1 MKQPYH
7 LQTTRLARW
16 VAIVVAF
23 LLCGTTAVQAQSG
36 PYGNEWIVPGQQYYK
51 VKVARTG
58 LYRLN
63 YQYLTQAGANGV
75 SPQRL
80 QLWRRGK
87 EVAIYVGGNQNT
99 LDPTTFVEFFGQ
111 RNDAAL
117 DRGMFRSAADQAQPY
132 YSLFTDTASYF
143 LTWSGVANGKR
154 MSESNLTGTTPH
166 SSRLQQNLRVEAF
179 RANTVNDEANVYQPW
194 AERGEGFFSD
204 EFGSG
209 GYVNPLNRQE
219 NWFTVDSIWSVSSG
233 GQTPRLDIQLVG
245 KTTGAHRSEV
255 SVLTPGGPRVLG
267 TVSFSDFGF
276 ARQTF
281 PLLLSDRTSNGQIR
295 IQVKQTATGSPRGD
309 IARVAYLRV
318 TFSQNS
324 RWSSKRNQVLFAS
337 DSTLNGPA
345 YYALDSVQSSVR
357 GYDVTDPY
365 NVQRIEGQILG
376 NNQRGYV
383 FPNANGR
390 TRSLLL
396 ANTDVALVPV
406 GGKRVQFRQITPASH
421 NFLIVSS
428 RVLMHPVG
436 SVNNPVR
443 AYAEYRASQAGG
455 SYDTLV
461 VTSDQ
466 LYDQFHYGEKSA
478 LAIRQFAQW
487 MLARNTRPMSLLLL
501 GKGLGTNEGIG
512 CGSVPGGG
520 AYHRQYPK
528 FYGDCSGNNP
538 VLDLVPAST
547 RAISD
552 AFFTANWQN
561 NEYAARMAT
570 GRIAA
575 QTSQQVLNYLNKL
588 KEHEVPV
595 YADWRKNVLHM
606 SGGTDKP
613 GERQLFASFVEKYA
627 EILRKPP
634 FGGRVVKHYLRADF
648 PGTTPG
654 GVPIPW
660 APDLNA
666 GLAFINYYGH
676 GAPTNLDWEI
686 PDINSPSIANKGKY
700 PVMYV
705 SGCSAGNAYTASISF
720 GGERY
725 LLAADKGFIG
735 FMSESDLGFAY
746 DLHELHTQMMNL
758 LFADQQWYGKP
769 IAEIQQEAV
778 RRLQGANTAPSATT
792 AMLMNTVWH
801 GDPALKLYSPL
812 KPDLQVTNVQVAPA
826 VVPINAPEFQLQVR
840 VANPGRI
847 LTGPLEIK
855 VTRTFGTTTLPLPV
869 FIVPQ
874 ARQDTTY
881 SLTIPNVNIGD
892 ISGQNTFLAEVDPR
906 NLIDELREDN
916 NSGTATYAFLT
927 GGVTTLSPPEFG
939 IVGSRTVRLVGQS
952 NLATTVSR
960 EYDMELDTVQTF
972 NSPLVQRT
980 TFGAVMVPEWS
991 VTVPTQASRDS
1002 VVWYWRL
1009 RFHTPQQ
1016 SEDAGWAT
1024 SSFRIINGRNSGGW
1038 SQSHV
1043 GQFLRDENTGVT
1055 VSAPGGQWV
1064 FDAGSQQ
1071 ATITST
1077 RIGPARQ
1084 WETLSHTIRTSPSG
1098 SYTLRLIGID
1108 ASNNAVVLN
1117 PNVTNRTLDLSAISA
1132 TTYPYLQLQAVVKG
1146 NGPAP
1151 QLKQWLITYQG
1162 VPEGV
1167 VRPQA
1172 VALTAATLTQQA
1184 TQQGKVTVPIT
1195 FQNVADFDF
1204 TAPLVAYILVRND
1217 NNGQRE
1223 KYIKLPSA
1231 ALTAHTQRTYQ
1242 VELDVREL
1250 IGKLSGQV
1258 VLNPNQSSSPN
1269 RQPELYYFNNEQGI
1283 PAFEVEDRN
1292 TPPVL
1297 DVAFDGRHLL
1307 NGDIV
1312 SAKPLITVQ
1321 LRDQDRLRPVKDRT
1335 AFNLFLSSPG
1345 GGTSVPLDLNA
1356 ANVVFAADSSQGLAR
1371 LEVQLG
1377 NTTPLKD
1384 GIYTLEVQGKDGS
1397 GKLAGSEPYRIT
1409 FEVITTS
1416 GISNVFPYP
1425 NPITSKAKFV
1435 FTITGSEVPRNIKIQ
1450 IMSLTGRVVREIM
1463 MSEMGAL
1470 RVGNNMTDYAWD
1482 GTDEF
1487 GDRLANGTYLYRVV
1501 LDDPQ
1506 NTFEH
1511 RATSAD
1517 KAFKQGWGKLVLLR

>member
-7 LQTTRLARW
+7 LQTTTLARW
-16 VAIVVAF
+16 VAFVVA
-23 LLCGTTAVQAQSG
+23 LLLWGATAAKAQSG
-36 PYGNEWIVPGQQYYK
+36 PFGNEWIVPGQQYYK
-51 VKVARTG
+51 IKVARTG

-63 YQYLTQAGANGV
+63 YQYLTQAGASGV
-75 SPQRL
+75 NPQRL

-87 EVAIYVGGNQNT
+87 EVAIYVGGNQT
-99 LDPTTFVEFFGQ
+99 ALDPTTYVEFFGQ

-132 YSLFTDTASYF
+132 YSLFTDTAAYF
-143 LTWSGVANGKR
+143 LTWSSAAPGKR
-154 MSESNLTGTTPH
+154 MAESNVAGTAPH
-166 SSRLQQNLRVEAF
+166 SSRLQQHLRVESF
-179 RANTVNDEANVYQPW
+179 RANTVNDETNVYQPW
-194 AERGEGFFSD
+194 AERGEGFFSN
-204 EFGSG
+204 EFGG
-209 GYVNPLNRQE
+209 GGLTIT
-219 NWFTVDSIWSVSSG
+219 FDSVWSVAAT
-233 GQTPRLDIQLVG
+233 GQLPRVDIQVVG

-255 SVLTPGGPRVLG
+255 YVLAPGGARLLG
-267 TVSFSDFGF
+267 SISFTDFDF
-276 ARQTF
+276 KRQSF
-281 PLLLSDRTSNGQIR
+281 NLLPSDRSASGRVQ

-309 IARVAYLRV
+309 VARVAYSRL
-318 TFSQNS
+318 TFSQSS
-324 RWSSKRNQVLFAS
+324 RWPSKRTQVLFAS
-337 DSTLNGPA
+337 DSTLSGPA
-345 YYALDSVQSSVR
+345 YYALDSIRSSVR
-357 GYDVTDPY
+357 GYDVTDPF
-365 NVQRIEGQILG
+365 NVQRIEGQAIG
-376 NNQRGYV
+376 TDRRGYV
-383 FPNANGR
+383 FPSADGR

-396 ANTDVALVPV
+396 ADVDAALVPLA
-406 GGKRVQFRQITPASH
+406 GKRVQFRQITPAAH
-421 NFLIVSS
+421 NFLIISHQL
-428 RVLMHPVG
+428 LMRPASGVT
-436 SVNNPVR
+436 NPVR
-443 AYAEYRASQAGG
+443 AYADYRASTAGG
-455 SYDTLV
+455 SYDTLL

-466 LYDQFHYGEKSA
+466 LYDQFHYGEKSS
-478 LAIRQFAQW
+478 LAIRQFTQW
-487 MLARNTRPMSLLLL
+487 MLARSTRPMSLLLL
-501 GKGLGTNEGIG
+501 GKGLGITEAIG

-520 AYHRQYPK
+520 AYHRQYPLL
-528 FYGDCSGNNP
+528 YGDCSGNNP
-538 VLDLVPAST
+538 ILDLVPAST

-561 NEYAARMAT
+561 NEYVARMAT
-570 GRIAA
+570 GRVAA

-588 KEHEVPV
+588 KEHEAPV

-606 SGGTDKP
+606 SGGDDD
-613 GERQLFASFVEKYA
+613 GERKLFASFVEQYA
-627 EILRKPP
+627 EYVRKPP
-634 FGGRVVKHYLRADF
+634 FAGRIVKHYLRADF
-648 PGTTPG
+648 PGVSPG

-676 GAPTNLDWEI
+676 GSPGNLNWDI
-686 PDINSPSIANKGKY
+686 PDINTSGIMNKGKY

-705 SGCSAGNAYTASISF
+705 SGCSAGNAYTANISF

-735 FMSESDLGFAY
+735 FMAESDLGFAY
-746 DLHELHTQMMNL
+746 DLQELHVQMMKL

-769 IAEIQQEAV
+769 IAEVQQEAV
-778 RRLQGANTAPSATT
+778 RRLQGTNTAPNSTT
-792 AMLMNTVWH
+792 AMLMNTIWH
-801 GDPALKLYSPL
+801 GDPALKLFAPL
-812 KPDLQVTNVQVAPA
+812 KPDFQVANVQVAPA
-826 VVPINAPEFQLQVR
+826 IIPINSAEFQLQVR
-840 VANPGRI
+840 VANPGRF

-869 FIVPQ
+869 FVVPQ

-881 SLTIPNVNIGD
+881 SLTIPNTNLGD
-892 ISGQNTFLAEVDPR
+892 ISGQNTFLAEIDPR

-916 NSGTATYAFLT
+916 NSGTATYTFLT

-952 NLATTVSR
+952 NLATIVSR
-960 EYDMELDTVQTF
+960 EYDMEMDTVQTF

-980 TFGAVMVPEWS
+980 TFGAVMVPEWN

-1009 RFHTPQQ
+1009 RFHAPQQ
-1016 SEDAGWAT
+1016 GEDAAWAT
-1024 SSFRIINGRNSGGW
+1024 SSFRIINGRTAGGW

-1043 GQFLRDENTGVT
+1043 GQFLRDESTGIT
-1055 VSAPGGQWV
+1055 VAAPSGQWA
-1064 FDAGSQQ
+1064 FAAGSQQ

-1084 WETLSHTIRTSPSG
+1084 WETLSHTIRTSAG
-1098 SYTLRLIGID
+1098 GKYTLRLIGID
-1108 ASNNAVVLN
+1108 ASNNPVVLN
-1117 PNVTNRTLDLSAISA
+1117 SNVTSRTLDLSGISA
-1132 TTYPYLQLQAVVKG
+1132 ATYPYLQLQAVVTG

-1151 QLKQWLITYQG
+1151 QLKQWLVTYQG

-1172 VALTAATLTQQA
+1172 VPLTAVNLTQQA
-1184 TQQGKVTVPIT
+1184 TQQGKVTVPVT

-1217 NNGQRE
+1217 NNGVRE
-1223 KYIKLPSA
+1223 KYIKLPGA

-1242 VELDVREL
+1242 VELDVRDL

-1258 VLNPNQSSSPN
+1258 VLNPNQAPSPN

-1283 PAFEVEDRN
+1283 PAFQVEDRD

-1335 AFNLFLSSPG
+1335 AFSLFLTSPG
-1345 GGTSVPLDLNA
+1345 GANSVPLDLNA

-1377 NTTPLKD
+1377 KNTPLKD
-1384 GIYTLEVQGKDGS
+1384 GIYTLEVQGKDGA

-1435 FTITGSEVPRNIKIQ
+1435 FTITGSEVPRNMKIQ

-1470 RVGNNMTDYAWD
+1470 RIGNNMTDYAWD

>member
-1 MKQPYH
+1 MKQPYQ
-7 LQTTRLARW
+7 LQNLTLTRWLATL
-16 VAIVVAF
+16 VAF
-23 LLCGTTAVQAQSG
+23 LVLSTSAVQAQSG

-51 VKVARTG
+51 IKLARTG

-63 YQYLTQAGANGV
+63 YQYLTQAGASGV

-87 EVAIYVGGNQNT
+87 EVAIYVGGNQT
-99 LDPTTFVEFFGQ
+99 ALDPTTFVEFFGQ

-117 DRGMFRSAADQAQPY
+117 DKGMFRSVADQAQPY
-132 YSLFTDTASYF
+132 YSFFTDTASYF
-143 LTWSGVANGKR
+143 LTWSTVANGRR
-154 MSESNLTGTTPH
+154 MVESNVAGTTPH
-166 SSRLQQNLRVEAF
+166 ASRRQQHLRVESF
-179 RANTVNDEANVYQPW
+179 RSNVVNDETNVYQPW
-194 AERGEGFFSD
+194 AERGEGFFSN
-204 EFGSG
+204 EFGSD
-209 GYVNPLNRQE
+209 GYIIT
-219 NWFTVDSIWSVSSG
+219 FDSVWAVSAT
-233 GQTPRLDIQLVG
+233 GQAPRVDIQVVG

-255 SVLTPGGPRVLG
+255 YVLAPGGSRLLG
-267 TVSFSDFGF
+267 TMSYSDFDF
-276 ARQTF
+276 RRQSYA
-281 PLLLSDRTSNGQIR
+281 LLPSDRSANGQVQ

-309 IARVAYLRV
+309 IARVAYSRLA
-318 TFSQNS
+318 FSQNNRWWS
-324 RWSSKRNQVLFAS
+324 RRSQVLFAS
-337 DSTLNGPA
+337 DSTLSGPA
-345 YYALDSVQSSVR
+345 YYALDSIPASVR

-365 NVQRIEGQILG
+365 NVQRIEGQAIG
-376 NNQRGYV
+376 TNRRGYV
-383 FPNANGR
+383 FPSADGR
-390 TRSLLL
+390 TRTLLL
-396 ANTDVALVPV
+396 AEAERPLVPQV
-406 GGKRVQFRQITPASH
+406 GKRVQFRQITPTAH
-421 NFLIVSS
+421 NFLIISNQ
-428 RVLMHPVG
+428 VLMHSASG
-436 SVNNPVR
+436 VNNPVR
-443 AYAEYRASQAGG
+443 AYAEYRASTAGG
-455 SYDTLV
+455 SYDTLI

-487 MLARNTRPMSLLLL
+487 MLARNTKPMSLLLL
-501 GKGLGTNEGIG
+501 GKGLGVAEAIG
-512 CGSVPGGG
+512 CGVPGGV
-520 AYHRQYPK
+520 AYHRQYPQL
-528 FYGDCSGNNP
+528 YGDCSGNNP
-538 VLDLVPAST
+538 VLNLVPAST

-561 NEYAARMAT
+561 NSYVPLMAT
-570 GRIAA
+570 GRISA
-575 QTSQQVLNYLNKL
+575 QTPQQVLNYLNKL
-588 KEHEVPV
+588 KEHEATG

-606 SGGTDKP
+606 SGGNNE
-613 GERQLFASFVEKYA
+613 GERELFASFVKQYETYVV
-627 EILRKPP
+627 KPP

-648 PGTTPG
+648 PGVSPG

-666 GLAFINYYGH
+666 GVSFISYFGH
-676 GAPTNLDWEI
+676 GSQANLNWEI
-686 PDINSPSIANKGKY
+686 PDPNIASNGIANKGKY
-700 PVMYV
+700 PIMYV
-705 SGCSAGNAYTASISF
+705 SGCAAGNSFNYIVPF
-720 GGERY
+720 GGEKY

-735 FMSESDLGFAY
+735 FMGEADLGFAY
-746 DLHELHTQMMNL
+746 DLQELHVEMMKL

-769 IAEIQQEAV
+769 IAEIQQEAI
-778 RRLQGANTAPSATT
+778 RRLQGTNTAPNATT
-792 AMLMNTVWH
+792 AMLMNTIWA
-801 GDPALKLYSPL
+801 GDPALKLFAPL
-812 KPDLQVTNVQVAPA
+812 KPDFQVANVQVAPA
-826 VVPINAPEFQLQVR
+826 IVPINSPEFQLQVR

-869 FIVPQ
+869 FTVPQ

-881 SLTIPNVNIGD
+881 NLTIPNTNLGD

-916 NSGTATYAFLT
+916 NSGTTTYTFLT
-927 GGVTTLSPPEFG
+927 GGVTALSPPEFG

-952 NLATTVSR
+952 NLATIVSR

-980 TFGAVMVPEWS
+980 TFGAVMVPEWN

-1009 RFHTPQQ
+1009 RFHAPQQ
-1016 SEDAGWAT
+1016 GEESGWAT

-1043 GQFLRDENTGVT
+1043 GQFQRDEKAGV
-1055 VSAPGGQWV
+1055 SISSPGGQWA

-1077 RIGPARQ
+1077 RIGPARK
-1084 WETLSHTIRTSPSG
+1084 WETLFHTIRTGSG
-1098 SYTLRLIGID
+1098 GTYTLRLIGID
-1108 ASNNAVVLN
+1108 ASNNPVVLN
-1117 PNVTNRTLDLSAISA
+1117 PNVTSRTLDLSAISA
-1132 TTYPYLQLQAVVKG
+1132 ATYPYLQLQAVVAG

-1151 QLKQWLITYQG
+1151 QLKQWLVTYEG

-1172 VALTAATLTQQA
+1172 VALTGATLAQQA
-1184 TQQGKVTVPIT
+1184 AQQGKITVPVT

-1204 TAPLVAYILVRND
+1204 TAPLVAYILVRNN
-1217 NNGQRE
+1217 NNGLRE
-1223 KYIKLPSA
+1223 KYVKLTGA
-1231 ALTAHTQRTYQ
+1231 ALAAHTQRTYQ
-1242 VELDVREL
+1242 VELDVRDL
-1250 IGKLSGQV
+1250 FGSISGQV
-1258 VLNPNQSSSPN
+1258 ILNPNQALSPN
-1269 RQPELYYFNNEQGI
+1269 RQSELYYFNNEQGI
-1283 PAFEVEDRN
+1283 PTFQVDDRD

-1321 LRDQDRLRPVKDRT
+1321 LRDQDRLRPIKDRT
-1335 AFNLFLSSPG
+1335 AFSLFLTSPG
-1345 GGTSVPLDLNA
+1345 GTSSVPLDLNA
-1356 ANVVFAADSSQGLAR
+1356 ANVVFAADSSKGLAR

-1377 NTTPLKD
+1377 KTTLLKD

-1409 FEVITTS
+1409 FEVITAS
-1416 GISNVFPYP
+1416 GITNVFPYP
-1425 NPITSKAKFV
+1425 NPVTSKAKFV
-1435 FTITGSEVPRNIKIQ
+1435 FTITGSEVPRNMKIQ
-1450 IMSLTGRVVREIM
+1450 IMTLTGRVVREIM
-1463 MSEMGAL
+1463 MSEMGAV
-1470 RVGNNMTDYAWD
+1470 RIGNNMTDYAWD

-1487 GDRLANGTYLYRVV
+1487 GDRLANGTYLYRMV

-1511 RATSAD
+1511 RATTAD